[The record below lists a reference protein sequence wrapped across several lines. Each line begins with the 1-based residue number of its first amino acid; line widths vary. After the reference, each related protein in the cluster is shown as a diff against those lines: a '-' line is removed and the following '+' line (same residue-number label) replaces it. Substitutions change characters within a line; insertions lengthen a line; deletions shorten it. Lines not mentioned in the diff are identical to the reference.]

1 MTSALLLLAHAGWL
15 AGWLAC
21 AEGGQVQVQ
30 VQLPE
35 RPWPAEPAAAAG
47 GGGGARDEPDPTC
60 AHGVTDEVAEY
71 CCAASC
77 GVCGG
82 EDCQHHPGGQ
92 ADCCCGAIKTE
103 GRNCSQTGAPC
114 VMPPPPPAPP
124 APPVRPAH
132 AINAK
137 RGFVGDGGNCNDA
150 VALNVSGW
158 YYGYNV
164 VNPYRSAKAQG
175 DCALA
180 NSSAHLDQR
189 FAPMNWCLSS
199 LTTPVRKP
207 RRVLSLCPAWHA
219 AAVSCR

>member
-1 MTSALLLLAHAGWL
+1 MSAGVELVRGVERGLLL
-15 AGWLAC
+15 
-21 AEGGQVQVQ
+21 
-30 VQLPE
+30 
-35 RPWPAEPAAAAG
+35 
-47 GGGGARDEPDPTC
+47 
-60 AHGVTDEVAEY
+60 
-71 CCAASC
+71 C
-77 GVCGG
+77 GLVL
-82 EDCQHHPGGQ
+82 GGQ

-199 LTTPVRKP
+199 LTTPVREP
-207 RRVLSLCPAWHA
+207 RRAPKPLRQHGPPS
-219 AAVSCR
+219 